1 MRSPLVLFTL
11 LLAGLLA
18 EPFTFAR
25 EIDVSVNGNDAN
37 DGSAPHPF
45 KTISAAAQVA
55 RPGDVVTVQAGIYRE
70 RIDPPRG
77 GTSDDRRIVYQAAPG
92 EKVEIAGSE
101 EVRNWVQVQGDTW
114 EVSLPNAFFGDFN
127 PYSET
132 IHGDWFKAT
141 SRQHNPGAVYLN
153 GVWLNEAATMA
164 EVTNPTG
171 QAGHWFAQ
179 VDAQNTTITA
189 QFKGVDPNKQE
200 VEINVRQA
208 VFYPKKTGINYITV
222 RGFTLRDAATPW
234 APPTAEQIALIGT
247 HWSKGWIIE
256 NNVIKNSTCSG
267 VSLGKYGD
275 EFDNKAAT
283 PDAYDQ
289 TIARALKNGWN
300 GENIGHHIVRN
311 NTIFNC
317 GQGGI
322 VGSLGAIFSEVIG
335 NHIYNIANSGQ
346 INGDEQA
353 GIKFHAAIDVL
364 IKGNRI
370 HDCKR
375 GMWMDW
381 MAQGTRISGNLC
393 YHNGTD
399 IFLEVDHGPFL
410 LDNNFLLSPTSI
422 MEWSEGGAYVHNL
435 VLGSLRT
442 HADKRSTPYFQAH
455 STVIAGTS
463 NIQGGDDRFFNN
475 IFGSGGENPPQPDK
489 APNSSRFGLATYDT
503 SKFPLQTGGNVYTG
517 NAQPYAQEAAP
528 VQIPS
533 ALQLRIIE
541 DGDHV
546 RLQINLDD
554 AINEAKTTLVTTAL
568 LGNARVPNLPF
579 ENPDGS
585 PLEVDT
591 DYFGKKRDP
600 NHPTPGPIENP
611 GSGEQTI
618 QVW

>member
-1 MRSPLVLFTL
+1 MKAFLVFLSLLFM
-11 LLAGLLA
+11 GLLA
-18 EPFTFAR
+18 EPFTCAR
-25 EIDVSVNGNDAN
+25 EIDVSVDGNDSN
-37 DGSAPHPF
+37 DGSVQHPL
-45 KTISAAAQVA
+45 KTISAAAGVA
-55 RPGDVVTVQAGIYRE
+55 QPGDVVTVHAGIYRE

-77 GTSDDRRIVYQAAPG
+77 GTSDGRRIVYQAAPR
-92 EKVEIAGSE
+92 EKVEITGSE
-101 EVRNWVQVQGDTW
+101 EVGNWVQVQGEAW
-114 EVSLPNAFFGDFN
+114 KVSLPNTFFGAFN

-132 IHGDWFKAT
+132 IHGDWFKT
-141 SRQHNPGAVYLN
+141 NSRQHNPGAVYLN
-153 GVWLNEAATMA
+153 GIWLNEAANKA
-164 EVTNPTG
+164 EVTKPAG
-171 QAGHWFAQ
+171 QAGLWFAE
-179 VDAQNTTITA
+179 VDAHNTTITA
-189 QFKGVDPNKQE
+189 QFKGVNPNEQK
-200 VEINVRQA
+200 VEINVRQT
-208 VFYPKKTGINYITV
+208 VFFPRKTSINFLTV

-247 HWSKGWIIE
+247 NWSKGWIIE

-275 EFDNKAAT
+275 EFDNKSASA
-283 PDAYDQ
+283 DAYDQ
-289 TIARALKNGWN
+289 TIARAIKNGWC

-311 NTIFNC
+311 NIIFNC
-317 GQGGI
+317 GQAGI
-322 VGSLGAIFSEVIG
+322 VGSLGAIFSQVTG
-335 NHIYNIANSGQ
+335 NDIYNIANSGQ

-370 HDCKR
+370 HECKR

-393 YHNGTD
+393 YHNRTD

-435 VLGSLRT
+435 VWGLLRT

-475 IFGSGGENPPQPDK
+475 IFGSGDDRPSKPEKISG
-489 APNSSRFGLATYDT
+489 STGFGLAIYDT
-503 SKFPLQTGGNVYTG
+503 SKFPPQAGGNVYTG
-517 NAQPYAQEAAP
+517 KAKPYSQEAAP
-528 VQIPS
+528 VQTNSNPDVQIVEE
-533 ALQLRIIE
+533 AGHVQLRI
-541 DGDHV
+541 
-546 RLQINLDD
+546 NLDE
-554 AINEAKTTLVTTAL
+554 AMTNAKTKLLTTDL

-585 PLEVDT
+585 PLKIDT

-600 NHPTPGPIENP
+600 DHPTPGPIENF
-611 GSGEQTI
+611 GTGAQTI